1 MNTRPLAVTIAP
13 PLLSGLPRRSG
24 SITPDSN
31 GLFLTAPEPSPA
43 GTCHAIVPVFRFTA
57 LNVAYG
63 GFTIGR
69 PPSLLGG
76 AGATNMF
83 EYGTSTSGSEPS
95 LAATRTTAVAF
106 DARTNNRP
114 EAASNAAP
122 PQFDPPPVPG
132 RMSVPRRDGGV

>member
-1 MNTRPLAVTIAP
+1 MNSRPLAVTIAP

-24 SITPDSN
+24 SLTPESS
-31 GLFLTAPEPSPA
+31 GFLLTAPLPSPA

-63 GFTIGR
+63 GFTIGT

-76 AGATNMF
+76 AGAPNMF

-106 DARTNNRP
+106 EARTNSRP
-114 EAASNAAP
+114 DARSNAAP
-122 PQFDPPPVPG
+122 PQFDPPPLPG
-132 RMSVPRRDGGV
+132 RMIVPRRDGGV